1 MGRTVQVVSAGELG
15 ASGLGP
21 LRDGWFDIVNWLE
34 FALPARGP
42 LPLDRAYFRVCI
54 NLLRHFFRL
63 KKHLADLLER
73 SAAAGGTLRVGD
85 SHLMSEETE
94 SVSMLHLSDTDSE

>member
-1 MGRTVQVVSAGELG
+1 MTEKEKA
-15 ASGLGP
+15 
-21 LRDGWFDIVNWLE
+21 DKW
-34 FALPARGP
+34 
-42 LPLDRAYFRVCI
+42 
-54 NLLRHFFRL
+54 
-63 KKHLADLLER
+63 ADLLER